1 MNDILEMEDAMD
13 DTRLEPEELSVA
25 LDAREGW
32 ALAEDDTAIT
42 RDFKFAD
49 FREAFAFMSE
59 CALAAE
65 RMDHHPSWNNVYNRV
80 GVSLTTH
87 SSGGVSARD
96 IEMSKIM
103 DAAARRY
110 GI

>member
-1 MNDILEMEDAMD
+1 MNDA
-13 DTRLEPEELSVA
+13 RLKPE
-25 LDAREGW
+25 
-32 ALAEDDTAIT
+32 ALAAIMQSHQNWSVSKDGNAIT
-42 RDFKFAD
+42 RNFRFAD

-65 RMDHHPSWNNVYNRV
+65 RLDHHPEWLNVYNRV

-87 SSGGVSARD
+87 SSGGISARD
-96 IEMSKIM
+96 IEMAAIM
-103 DAAARRY
+103 DRAAGRF

>member
-1 MNDILEMEDAMD
+1 MD
-13 DTRLEPEELSVA
+13 DSRLEPAELAEA
-25 LDAREGW
+25 LSARSEW
-32 ALAEDDTAIT
+32 TLAEDGTAIT

-65 RMDHHPSWNNVYNRV
+65 RLDHHPVWNNVYNRV

-96 IEMSKIM
+96 IALSVVM
-103 DAAARRY
+103 DAAALRY
-110 GI
+110 GV

>member
-1 MNDILEMEDAMD
+1 MD
-13 DTRLEPEELSVA
+13 DARLEPEA
-25 LDAREGW
+25 LDRALGESTGW
-32 ALAEDDTAIT
+32 SLAEDGTAIT
-42 RDFKFAD
+42 RDFRFAD

-65 RMDHHPSWNNVYNRV
+65 RLDHHPVWNNVYNRV

-96 IEMSKIM
+96 LAMSAIM
-103 DAAARRY
+103 DKAAGRY

>member
-1 MNDILEMEDAMD
+1 MD
-13 DTRLEPEELSVA
+13 DSRLEPAELTEA
-25 LDAREGW
+25 LSARARW
-32 ALAEDDTAIT
+32 TLAEDGTAIT

-65 RMDHHPSWNNVYNRV
+65 RLDHHPVWNNVYNRV

-96 IEMSKIM
+96 IALSGVM
-103 DAAARRY
+103 DTAALRY
-110 GI
+110 GV